1 MKENKKRQS
10 RFSYKI
16 SSELEYVRHFAKVA
30 TGECVNN
37 SFELSEIRIVIH
49 TGRCPKVRKKMHIR
63 KQNEKYLQKI
73 IDLSISSDYLVFTR
87 AAFEGAKQNIL
98 FNDNNDNMIQQL
110 APRSTPRGAR
120 M

>member
-37 SFELSEIRIVIH
+37 SFELSEIRMLFTQAVSE
-49 TGRCPKVRKKMHIR
+49 VQKKMYIC
-63 KQNEKYLQKI
+63 KKSEQ
-73 IDLSISSDYLVFTR
+73 
-87 AAFEGAKQNIL
+87 L
-98 FNDNNDNMIQQL
+98 FVK
-110 APRSTPRGAR
+110 R
-120 M
+120 